1 MDEKQ
6 KILVIDDDPNIVR
19 LIKFY
24 VGKKYQIES
33 AHNGKQAID
42 ILREKKFDLILVDMF
57 MPQMDGMSFLKEL
70 RKKLKLDVLVIMV
83 TAQEPTDQTMKMIV
97 QYAYDIIQKP
107 FTAKRL
113 QLTILNAFKYKL
125 LSDEN
130 KQLRKDQI

>member
-1 MDEKQ
+1 MDKKL

-24 VGKKYQIES
+24 LGKKYQIE
-33 AHNGKQAID
+33 AAKNGKLAID

-57 MPQMDGMSFLKEL
+57 MPQMDGISFLKEL
-70 RKKLKLDVLVIMV
+70 RKKLKLDALVIMV
-83 TAQEPTDQTMKMIV
+83 TAQEPTDQTMKIII

-113 QLTILNAFKYKL
+113 QLTILNAFKYKSIL
-125 LSDEN
+125 DEN
-130 KQLRKDQI
+130 KLLRKDHT

>member
-6 KILVIDDDPNIVR
+6 NILVIDDDPNIVR

-24 VGKKYQIES
+24 VGKKYQIEY
-33 AHNGKQAID
+33 AYNGMQAID

-70 RKKLKLDVLVIMV
+70 RKKLKLDTMVIMV

-97 QYAYDIIQKP
+97 QHAYDIIQKP